1 MKTDIYKHF
10 KKYIIDIVK
19 NKYPLKRRRKYSFEY
34 YLENFVYVLN
44 DLVKWSSLSILDK
57 NKNHITG
64 LVNDKNIL

>member
-19 NKYPLKRRRKYSFEY
+19 NKYPQKRRRKYSFEY

-57 NKNHITG
+57 KQKSYHWSR
-64 LVNDKNIL
+64 K